1 MDRAAPD
8 SRPLALVRPPWQ
20 ARAAALARETILPTL
35 RSGSIPAGN
44 IAYLSIV
51 TLFPLVILITAATNM
66 FGRTDAGQA
75 AIAGLMA
82 ALPDQAARLLR
93 PVIVEVLTERTGNL
107 LWVGGLVGLWTVT
120 GFVETIREV
129 FHRAYDQE
137 PSRPFWVYRLI
148 SIGATILAMFLL
160 LAGFV
165 SQLLL
170 QVVFRNL
177 RHFLPYTLT
186 LPPWI
191 DASRLLP
198 PVMIFGALWAIYK
211 LLAPTGR
218 PVHHGGVGG
227 CRAADGPHPV
237 GVRRHGAHLWRV
249 VGGDGDDAVLLY
261 RRDGAGDG
269 GPAQRGAGQFPPP
282 HLNGMDNDGF

>member
-148 SIGATILAMFLL
+148 SIGATVLAMFLL

-211 LLAPTGR
+211 LLAPTGFR
-218 PVHHGGVGG
+218 HSPGWPGALLTTVVWVLAAMLMGPVLSAFGGMSLTYGALSGVMATMLFFYIVGMALVMG
-227 CRAADGPHPV
+227 AQLNAALANS
-237 GVRRHGAHLWRV
+237 RRRT
-249 VGGDGDDAVLLY
+249 
-261 RRDGAGDG
+261 
-269 GPAQRGAGQFPPP
+269 
-282 HLNGMDNDGF
+282 